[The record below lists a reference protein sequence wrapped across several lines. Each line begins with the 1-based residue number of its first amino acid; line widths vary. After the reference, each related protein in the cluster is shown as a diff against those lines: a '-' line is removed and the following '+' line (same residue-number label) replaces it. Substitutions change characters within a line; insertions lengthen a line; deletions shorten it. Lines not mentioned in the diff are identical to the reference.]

1 MGLRRKGVILVLAS
15 LPFQTTVVLEIFKE
29 ILNRILDRNLLNSLS
44 FFLQHLTHSFSLF
57 PFLLAIF
64 MDFSMYIDDFTNTW
78 ATEMH
83 IVF

>member
-29 ILNRILDRNLLNSLS
+29 RFLDRNLLNSLS
-44 FFLQHLTHSFSLF
+44 FILQHLTHSFSLF

-83 IVF
+83 IIF